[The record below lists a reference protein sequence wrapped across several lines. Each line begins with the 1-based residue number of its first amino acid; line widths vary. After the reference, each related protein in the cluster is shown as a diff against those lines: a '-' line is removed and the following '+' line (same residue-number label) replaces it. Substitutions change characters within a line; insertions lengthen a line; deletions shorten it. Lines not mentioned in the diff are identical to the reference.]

1 MAQWVY
7 RDRNGTIHTG
17 TEQQLR
23 ALLNQDYSTG
33 VTGQFLWQDDYG
45 AYHQDVSAP
54 EPKAAQKYA
63 PTSTPPA
70 PNTNIPNGKRY
81 HMSLGD
87 DLNILGFQMRSGKQL
102 NDKSLQKYIETY
114 TSDPNWAGNKDILR
128 EYNDAANNIRYKRDS
143 AKRRKEEAQRRLNT
157 PNLTSEQLARE
168 SQIIQDALF
177 DEKWCDDA
185 SKRLGDRNTYVKR
198 QRQLVNS
205 GKRTDSYDTDAIA
218 NYDSTS
224 SEWGPTKGQ
233 KIVDGA
239 KKAGNWIKDTA
250 KKVADGTT
258 IDLQHGVATAAG
270 ERMVNAI
277 TGNNGK
283 DETNM
288 SAWDRA
294 NANLAQ
300 QQAAEEQKRGQYVT
314 QQGTRN
320 YRVEADKNAASAA
333 AAKNAQKVN
342 NLGNVSAGAAALERG
357 VEDSDNQGQQAFA
370 ANQYD
375 KGAAYARNDN
385 KMQQLSNVSRAQA
398 DLRDYDFR
406 QNQYY
411 NDTSNS
417 LSMGG
422 YNTQA
427 GKTTD
432 NTQQTKQ
439 ETKQQTT
446 QPAQETTQPVQD
458 TTENTQ
464 DTTQQTTQ
472 PVQDTTENTQD
483 NIQQTTQP
491 VQQPVRQSVQ
501 FSPKSGNGAA
511 HEAARINKEY
521 PGANVTA
528 TDIINAIIANPK
540 NFAQSYRSMDRRK
553 WQPGSSKNAENMIF
567 PEDVYTLEVP
577 VKQQGGI

>member
-23 ALLNQDYSTG
+23 ALLDQDYNTG
-33 VTGQFLWQDDYG
+33 VTGQFLWQDDSG
-45 AYHQDVSAP
+45 AYHQDISAP
-54 EPKAAQKYA
+54 EPK
-63 PTSTPPA
+63 SPA
-70 PNTNIPNGKRY
+70 PNTNLPNGKRY

-102 NDKSLQKYIETY
+102 NDKSLKKYIETY

-205 GKRTDSYDTDAIA
+205 GKRTDNYDTDAIA

-224 SEWGPTKGQ
+224 DEWGPTKGQ
-233 KIVDGA
+233 KIKDTA

-320 YRVEADKNAASAA
+320 YRVEADKNAVSAA
-333 AAKNAQKVN
+333 AAKNAQKIN

-357 VEDSDNQGQQAFA
+357 VEDSDNQGQQAFT

-375 KGAAYARNDN
+375 KGATYARNDN
-385 KMQQLSNVSRAQA
+385 KMQQLSNISRAQA

-427 GKTTD
+427 GKTTE
-432 NTQQTKQ
+432 NTQDTA
-439 ETKQQTT
+439 QQTT
-446 QPAQETTQPVQD
+446 QQTVQPVQDTTEHTQPVQDTVQDTTQPVQDTVQETTQPVQD
-458 TTENTQ
+458 TVQE
-464 DTTQQTTQ
+464 TQQ
-472 PVQDTTENTQD
+472 P
-483 NIQQTTQP
+483 QQS
-491 VQQPVRQSVQ
+491 QQPVRQPITLKVV
-501 FSPKSGNGAA
+501 SGHVNSNATDLSKGSIGGSDGLAPIA
-511 HEAARINKEY
+511 TYLKEKLGRPDITLKKLY
-521 PGANVTA
+521 NSMLERHPEFEKTRHWDIHNPSSSANVL
-528 TDIINAIIANPK
+528 
-540 NFAQSYRSMDRRK
+540 
-553 WQPGSSKNAENMIF
+553 QPGDEIVI
-567 PEDVYTLEVP
+567 D
-577 VKQQGGI
+577 